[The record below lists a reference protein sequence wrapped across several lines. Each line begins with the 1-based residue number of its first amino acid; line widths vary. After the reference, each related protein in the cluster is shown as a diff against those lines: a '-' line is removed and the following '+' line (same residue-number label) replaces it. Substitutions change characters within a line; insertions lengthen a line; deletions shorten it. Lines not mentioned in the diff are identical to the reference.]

1 MPYGLYTPDDY
12 TYGYG
17 MTDMET
23 DDLCDE
29 IDEIEDDDDDND
41 NEYNE
46 CIDRKYYIGSYF
58 LMKDEED
65 PEDEEKD
72 ENKEN
77 YILLFAKKIK
87 LQTFYKF
94 TNFEISTYI
103 YMFSGLHF
111 EKNPNIDIMQLIIE
125 PDETYTAI
133 IKTFWI
139 KIIQRTWKKIMKQK
153 KQNDAKIKRQIF
165 SFSNKFQTTTRIHTY
180 KGLKGM
186 LS

>member
-1 MPYGLYTPDDY
+1 MPHGLYGQTHDDH

-29 IDEIEDDDDDND
+29 IDEIE
-41 NEYNE
+41 ENE
-46 CIDRKYYIGSYF
+46 CDECVHNKYYIGSYF

-65 PEDEEKD
+65 KEKH
-72 ENKEN
+72 
-77 YILLFAKKIK
+77 ILLFAKKIK
-87 LQTFYKF
+87 LETFYNF

-103 YMFSGLHF
+103 WMCSGLQF
-111 EKNPNIDIMQLIIE
+111 KKNPNLDIMQLMIE
-125 PDETYTAI
+125 SDGTYTAI
-133 IKTFWI
+133 MKTFWI

-153 KQNDAKIKRQIF
+153 KQNDAKIRRQIF
-165 SFSNKFQTTTRIHTY
+165 SFANTFQTTTRIHAH

-186 LS
+186 LSQKNS

>member
-1 MPYGLYTPDDY
+1 MPYGLYNTPADDNY
-12 TYGYG
+12 IYGYG
-17 MTDMET
+17 MTHMET

-29 IDEIEDDDDDND
+29 IDEIEDDDDN
-41 NEYNE
+41 YHE
-46 CIDRKYYIGSYF
+46 CIHHKYYIGSYF

-65 PEDEEKD
+65 KEK
-72 ENKEN
+72 
-77 YILLFAKKIK
+77 YILLFANKIK

-94 TNFEISTYI
+94 TNYEISTYI
-103 YMFSGLHF
+103 YLSSGLHF
-111 EKNPNIDIMQLIIE
+111 KKNPNIDIIQLIIE

-139 KIIQRTWKKIMKQK
+139 KIIQRTWKKLMKQK

-165 SFSNKFQTTTRIHTY
+165 SFSNTFQTTTRIHTY

>member
-1 MPYGLYTPDDY
+1 MPYGLYNTPADNY
-12 TYGYG
+12 IYGY
-17 MTDMET
+17 DE
-23 DDLCDE
+23 DICDE
-29 IDEIEDDDDDND
+29 IEEIEDD
-41 NEYNE
+41 EYDE
-46 CIDRKYYIGSYF
+46 CIDHKYYIGSYF

-65 PEDEEKD
+65 KEKH
-72 ENKEN
+72 
-77 YILLFAKKIK
+77 ILLFANKIK

-94 TNFEISTYI
+94 TNYEISTYI
-103 YMFSGLHF
+103 YLCSELHL
-111 EKNPNIDIMQLIIE
+111 KKKPNIDIMQLIIE

-165 SFSNKFQTTTRIHTY
+165 SFSNTFQTTTRIHTY

-186 LS
+186 LL

>member
-17 MTDMET
+17 LSDMET

-29 IDEIEDDDDDND
+29 IDEIEDNQNNGD
-41 NEYNE
+41 E

-58 LMKDEED
+58 LMKDECENEED
-65 PEDEEKD
+65 TEK
-72 ENKEN
+72 

-94 TNFEISTYI
+94 TSFEISTYI
-103 YMFSGLHF
+103 YMFPGLHF
-111 EKNPNIDIMQLIIE
+111 KENPNIDIMQLIIE

-165 SFSNKFQTTTRIHTY
+165 SFSNKFQTTTRNHTY

-186 LS
+186 LL